1 MRRTTVQKSKRREAA
16 IATETTVCGT
26 QTRPESLSKQNQ
38 SVLVSDLPFLRILQ
52 LNACRYTRAFE
63 VVAVGAGPSFKAG
76 VKLAEWLSLTMCSL
90 NDILPSAVGESVAI
104 KKETKFNADCN
115 LRSDERNAGVR
126 ESVCEVWI

>member
-1 MRRTTVQKSKRREAA
+1 M
-16 IATETTVCGT
+16 
-26 QTRPESLSKQNQ
+26 
-38 SVLVSDLPFLRILQ
+38 
-52 LNACRYTRAFE
+52 
-63 VVAVGAGPSFKAG
+63 VAVGAGPSFKAG

-104 KKETKFNADCN
+104 KKETKFNSDCN